1 MSSCRADCRQCGFNG
16 RAAES
21 LNPIF
26 IHEGPV
32 KGAHLCLQILWLT
45 VRAVRCFL
53 HDLAELYLGEI
64 IDKHVNGNAR
74 FVSRLGVRASQP
86 PLANLKKSSP
96 GLIAAFSPE
105 ISKPHVPK
113 WRLCSGSSPR
123 AEADNNRPLRI

>member
-74 FVSRLGVRASQP
+74 FVSRY
-86 PLANLKKSSP
+86 
-96 GLIAAFSPE
+96 
-105 ISKPHVPK
+105 
-113 WRLCSGSSPR
+113 GSSGEPASIGKFEEIVTWLDRGILSGNIEAPR
-123 AEADNNRPLRI
+123 SKVEALQRLLAASRGRQQ